1 MSIGL
6 LVVTTLILWQV
17 GWTRLVDT
25 VEQQHGVGGFNPF
38 LHAKLGWEY
47 VLAQAFVQ
55 IAATLTWQTTIS
67 RLLAAKDTKTGRR
80 IYMGSSLFFAGHF

>member
-1 MSIGL
+1 
-6 LVVTTLILWQV
+6 
-17 GWTRLVDT
+17 
-25 VEQQHGVGGFNPF
+25 
-38 LHAKLGWEY
+38 

-80 IYMGSSLFFAGHF
+80 IYMGSSLFFVGHF